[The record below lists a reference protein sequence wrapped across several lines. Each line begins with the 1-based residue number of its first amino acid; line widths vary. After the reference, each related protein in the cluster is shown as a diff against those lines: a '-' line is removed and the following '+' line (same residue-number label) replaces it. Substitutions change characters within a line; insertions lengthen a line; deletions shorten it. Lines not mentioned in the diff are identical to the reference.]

1 MTPMTMRARVSAAAL
16 AFIVV
21 GATSVGTAGSSEVSP
36 ASSTETTNISVV
48 NDGTA
53 TRGSTVDIFCV
64 VQLDSPPPG
73 SPAFITATGALN
85 FDASGTPTTKSGAVA
100 ESFSAVGNSWVS
112 VGYSTPTLGVTVCA
126 HTMSDNG
133 GAESTSWT
141 CGFVS
146 VPSPPPANVGCES
159 ASGSGRAPAVLSWAL
174 DSAGLTSETAT
185 IVFTNSY
192 PAPVKPNF
200 TG

>member
-1 MTPMTMRARVSAAAL
+1 MKIRSILEVAAL
-16 AFIVV
+16 VSVVV
-21 GATSVGTAGSSEVSP
+21 GVTTVGTAGSIGLSP
-36 ASSTETTNISVV
+36 AATTETTNISVV

-64 VQLDSPPPG
+64 VQIDSPPPG
-73 SPAFITATGALN
+73 SPAFVTATGELN
-85 FDASGTPTTKSGAVA
+85 FDANGTPTTASGGVGA
-100 ESFSAVGNSWVS
+100 SFSVVGNSWVS

-126 HTMSDNG
+126 HTMVDNG

-141 CGFVS
+141 CGYVS
-146 VPSPPPANVGCES
+146 VPAPAPANVGCES
-159 ASGSGRAPAVLSWAL
+159 ASGSGRAPAVLNWAL

-185 IVFTNSY
+185 IVFTNRY
-192 PAPVKPNF
+192 PAPVKPSF

>member
-1 MTPMTMRARVSAAAL
+1 MIRARVSAAAL

-36 ASSTETTNISVV
+36 ASPTETTNISVV

-64 VQLDSPPPG
+64 TQIESPPPG
-73 SPAFITATGALN
+73 SPGFVTSTGVLN
-85 FDASGTPTTKSGAVA
+85 FDASGTPTTKSGSVA
-100 ESFSAVGNSWVS
+100 ESFSAVGNSWVA
-112 VGYSTPTLGVTVCA
+112 VGAGVGVGAAVCV

-141 CGFVS
+141 CGFVT
-146 VPSPPPANVGCES
+146 VPAPTPANVGCES
-159 ASGSGRAPAVLSWAL
+159 ASGSGRAPAVLNWAL
-174 DSAGLTSETAT
+174 DSAELTSETAT

>member
-1 MTPMTMRARVSAAAL
+1 MIRARVSAAAL

-36 ASSTETTNISVV
+36 ASPTETTNISVV

-64 VQLDSPPPG
+64 TQIESPPPG
-73 SPAFITATGALN
+73 SPGFVTSTGVLN
-85 FDASGTPTTKSGAVA
+85 FDASGTPTTKSGSVA
-100 ESFSAVGNSWVS
+100 ESFSAVGNSWVA
-112 VGYSTPTLGVTVCA
+112 VGVGVGAAVCV

-141 CGFVS
+141 CGFVT
-146 VPSPPPANVGCES
+146 VPAPTPANVGCES
-159 ASGSGRAPAVLSWAL
+159 ASGSGRAPAVLNWAL
-174 DSAGLTSETAT
+174 DSAELTSETAT